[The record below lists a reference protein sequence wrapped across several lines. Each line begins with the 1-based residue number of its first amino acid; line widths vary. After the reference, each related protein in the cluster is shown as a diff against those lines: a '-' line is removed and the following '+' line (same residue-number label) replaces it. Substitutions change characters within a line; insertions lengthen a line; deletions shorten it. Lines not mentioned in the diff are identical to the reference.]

1 MKIIIAGAGEVGQH
15 LAKMLAEEFHD
26 ITVIDED
33 AKKLETISAVSDVYT
48 IQGDS
53 KDFNT
58 LNRASLTRC
67 NLFIAVNPVESDN
80 ILSSILA
87 KKLGAKKCIARIEN
101 DTYLRPHN
109 KEVLINLGI
118 DYMYYP
124 EKIAATEVL
133 NLIGNT
139 ATTEYVSFSGGKL
152 SLMVFKI
159 RGNSP
164 MVDKRIMDITSLDKK
179 LKYRIVAISRDG
191 DTIIPSRH
199 NYIREGDTIYIIV
212 DNRYSGELYAFT
224 GQKNLKVNNLMILG
238 GGQVGERIARS
249 LEKTVNVKLIDNDKI
264 TAERL
269 AESLEDTLVIS
280 SEGRD
285 IEVIYDEDLEN
296 TDVFV
301 ALTGHSETNILA
313 SMLAKKK
320 GAKKVIADVEDFSY
334 INLAESM
341 GIDTI
346 INKKLI
352 TASTIFRFTMNTD
365 VQEVRC
371 LNGCDAEVL
380 EFIAK
385 PNSPITRTSIREM
398 PWPSDAL
405 IGGVVRGESVFIA
418 TGDSEIKAY
427 DRVVVFAL
435 PDAITKLANFFN

>member
-1 MKIIIAGAGEVGQH
+1 MKIIINGAGEVGQH

-33 AKKLETISAVSDVYT
+33 AKKLENISAFSDVYT
-48 IQGDS
+48 IQGDA
-53 KDFNT
+53 KDFNI
-58 LNRASLTRC
+58 LNKANLSKC
-67 NLFIAVNPVESDN
+67 NLFIAVSPVESDN
-80 ILSSILA
+80 ILSAILA
-87 KKLGAKKCIARIEN
+87 KQLGAKKCIARIDN
-101 DTYLRPHN
+101 DTYLKPFN

-118 DYMYYP
+118 DYMFYP
-124 EKIAATEVL
+124 DKLAANEVL
-133 NLIGNT
+133 NLLGNT
-139 ATTEYVSFSGGKL
+139 AATEYVSFSGGKL

-159 RGNSP
+159 SVHSRL
-164 MVDKRIMDITSLDKK
+164 VDKRIMDITKTEKK

-191 DTIIPSRH
+191 ETIIPSLH

-212 DNRYSGELYAFT
+212 DNRYSGELYDYI
-224 GQKNLKVNNLMILG
+224 GQRNLKVNNLIILG
-238 GGQVGERIARS
+238 GGQTGERIARS
-249 LEKTVNVKLIDNDKI
+249 LEGTVNVKLIDNDKI

-269 AESLEDTLVIS
+269 AESLEDTLVIN
-280 SEGRD
+280 SEGKD
-285 IEVIYDEDLEN
+285 IEVIYEEDLEN

-320 GAKKVIADVEDFSY
+320 GVKKVIADVENFSY

-365 VQEVRC
+365 VQAIRC

-385 PNSPITRTSIREM
+385 PNSLITRASIRET
-398 PWPSDAL
+398 PWPADAL

-418 TGDSEIKAY
+418 TGDSEVKAY

-435 PDAITKLANFFN
+435 PEAITKLANFFN